1 MACTQYKTTK
11 SDIQA
16 ILLDDPDFLLD
27 IVEGVLQQHLDN
39 EVTADIGAN
48 PHNNPTR

>member
-1 MACTQYKTTK
+1 MARTQDKTTK

-27 IVEGVLQQHLDN
+27 IVEGVLRQLLGN
-39 EVTADIGAN
+39 EVTGRACPGES
-48 PHNNPTR
+48 RGS